1 MQKSLKLV
9 FLDSQGDKQ
18 SIIIPE
24 VKEDI
29 TSAEVRN
36 LADVILQNNIFG
48 DDLRSLVKSVEAAI
62 TSKDVSTIVF

>member
-9 FLDSQGDKQ
+9 FLDNKGDKQ

-29 TSAEVRN
+29 TSAEIRN
-36 LADVILQNNIFG
+36 LADVILQNNVFG
-48 DDLRSLVKSVEAAI
+48 DEIRSLVKTVEAAL
-62 TSKDVSTIVF
+62 TSKDVTTIVF